1 MDYVSERQ
9 LIDEYSRILKAKS
22 AMAPIDPLQLLKAL
36 SPLLS
41 PQGGIRSSDEVSR
54 LSSLMKKFSR
64 KLVSRCIYCNVL
76 CATSPDIL
84 EVFLELDGWSTINMW
99 LQEAKTAENMPFLCE
114 LLKLCE
120 ILPMS
125 LERLKENSSP
135 KLIKSLMK
143 SSDENVRLAA
153 EKVVSGWM
161 KLIKGDSKEA
171 VRPARDADAA
181 IKKKKKSSSASS
193 DTSKADPVKKERSKG
208 SIDESSSESSNT
220 SSGKHGP
227 SKSSSSA
234 GSSEKET
241 TSAMKEVPAKKPKV
255 TDRPK
260 TVKTFQARFR
270 STGLEE
276 APLPPPTKA
285 GTKKVSRPAVDK
297 NAVLS
302 ARQRLA
308 PTVHAERRVKPS
320 SLVSMGGDGRE
331 TVGPGIRL
339 IPPKPVHV
347 LHEDG
352 GFMDALTAAPAP
364 SPIAAVRRKRRPSG
378 AGTAAGPGGAKNA
391 ASTSPTSPTP
401 ATPKFQFYKDTLETP
416 EAPREVDSDKTKEAA
431 KIEEEDEDDDIGK
444 RVKRRKRGQAT
455 AVVEEKSNK
464 EGTESPEGEDS
475 PPTPTATAEKE
486 EGTTEEGHEVSKAS
500 EGDCKEETADKE
512 NESEEKSSEVDASS
526 SSSSSLDRPISIL
539 SMTRKKIKKSVR
551 WVEDSKLRQFRY
563 FELDETERVNV
574 NNLHNFGD
582 MKTLEMKRER
592 QAVETAR
599 RLMGD
604 RMEEV
609 IPFRPPRRLTLPE
622 PLAEPGANSLEKE
635 IQKLR
640 QQKTLQE
647 IYFSK
652 EMIPDS
658 AYEPDPEQLSSKEPK
673 IIPLEDENGP
683 GGTLDYSHMELPKS
697 NSLLPPILSNLVLSI
712 ASKGQPTQGNASL
725 QQCGQQQQL
734 QGGLLPGQFQG
745 SGPMPQQQGAFFQN
759 MAGLHPGSGPIT
771 ADVQQQQTLT
781 MIALIGPDG
790 GQPGMHL
797 GSMSM
802 GGDPNGP
809 PFMHGNSM
817 QNQGIGMM
825 GPPMGIGGAGGF
837 PMGAGGPM
845 PNAGDWGMMHPGMP
859 QDGAE
864 YYSRGHHPGMGG
876 PHMGMGG
883 PPMGAG
889 CVGGMMDMPR
899 GGPPH
904 GRNTRIRNH
913 PPRVP
918 CKYYM
923 TSQCRFGASCSFLH
937 PGVNGPPL
945 Q

>member
-1 MDYVSERQ
+1 
-9 LIDEYSRILKAKS
+9 
-22 AMAPIDPLQLLKAL
+22 MAPIDPLQLLKAL

-320 SLVSMGGDGRE
+320 SLVSMGG
-331 TVGPGIRL
+331 
-339 IPPKPVHV
+339 
-347 LHEDG
+347 
-352 GFMDALTAAPAP
+352 
-364 SPIAAVRRKRRPSG
+364 
-378 AGTAAGPGGAKNA
+378 
-391 ASTSPTSPTP
+391 
-401 ATPKFQFYKDTLETP
+401 
-416 EAPREVDSDKTKEAA
+416 
-431 KIEEEDEDDDIGK
+431 
-444 RVKRRKRGQAT
+444 
-455 AVVEEKSNK
+455 
-464 EGTESPEGEDS
+464 
-475 PPTPTATAEKE
+475 
-486 EGTTEEGHEVSKAS
+486 
-500 EGDCKEETADKE
+500 
-512 NESEEKSSEVDASS
+512 
-526 SSSSSLDRPISIL
+526 
-539 SMTRKKIKKSVR
+539 
-551 WVEDSKLRQFRY
+551 
-563 FELDETERVNV
+563 
-574 NNLHNFGD
+574 
-582 MKTLEMKRER
+582 
-592 QAVETAR
+592 
-599 RLMGD
+599 
-604 RMEEV
+604 
-609 IPFRPPRRLTLPE
+609 
-622 PLAEPGANSLEKE
+622 
-635 IQKLR
+635 
-640 QQKTLQE
+640 
-647 IYFSK
+647 
-652 EMIPDS
+652 
-658 AYEPDPEQLSSKEPK
+658 
-673 IIPLEDENGP
+673 
-683 GGTLDYSHMELPKS
+683 
-697 NSLLPPILSNLVLSI
+697 
-712 ASKGQPTQGNASL
+712 
-725 QQCGQQQQL
+725 
-734 QGGLLPGQFQG
+734 
-745 SGPMPQQQGAFFQN
+745 
-759 MAGLHPGSGPIT
+759 
-771 ADVQQQQTLT
+771 
-781 MIALIGPDG
+781 
-790 GQPGMHL
+790 
-797 GSMSM
+797 
-802 GGDPNGP
+802 
-809 PFMHGNSM
+809 
-817 QNQGIGMM
+817 
-825 GPPMGIGGAGGF
+825 
-837 PMGAGGPM
+837 
-845 PNAGDWGMMHPGMP
+845 
-859 QDGAE
+859 
-864 YYSRGHHPGMGG
+864 
-876 PHMGMGG
+876 
-883 PPMGAG
+883 
-889 CVGGMMDMPR
+889 
-899 GGPPH
+899 
-904 GRNTRIRNH
+904 
-913 PPRVP
+913 
-918 CKYYM
+918 
-923 TSQCRFGASCSFLH
+923 
-937 PGVNGPPL
+937 
-945 Q
+945 